1 MKRWFWNCLIGID
14 QFGNAL
20 FGPFL
25 NLLLQPSAAFLAI
38 PKTLSSVFGKNV
50 QAAGSATGLEN
61 GNPQFT
67 GLDGVT
73 VRIDGAYSAGT
84 RTIDSLNGD

>member
-50 QAAGSATGLEN
+50 QAGECRGCRLICRVLN
-61 GNPQFT
+61 W
-67 GLDGVT
+67 
-73 VRIDGAYSAGT
+73 IDPGHCQASIEEEEGKNA
-84 RTIDSLNGD
+84 R